1 LFSAGA
7 VQISDGENLI
17 GTALRLLR
25 IMRSGN
31 RSRANL
37 GRRRPVLRLLLL
49 CWEESLS
56 SSDQAVPTRIPPA
69 WVVGMSIFPF
79 GLVIGFTITAL
90 PFLLTNLGIPLYQVA
105 GVSATVM
112 SPTFWGFLLQPIM
125 DTGLTRRAY
134 SWLTA
139 TASAICLA
147 AGLLLIS
154 SAHLG
159 AATALLMLAEL
170 GMVLFSGA
178 VSGWTAQFTPDH
190 LRGSVSGW
198 TNVANLGGGAL
209 GSLAVMSL
217 VPHLSVYWI
226 GLGLGAFILL
236 GTLPTAFFPAP
247 RKSSF
252 SFRQIFTDA
261 LKATW
266 HASKTK
272 ECLTGFALFLA
283 PAGAVA
289 AINLFSGMGKDF
301 HASEQT
307 VIWITGAGCAI
318 STSLG
323 ALAGGYAAN
332 HISRGYLYL
341 SGGLAAS
348 LFGIALAFAPHS
360 TTTFIFGVLIYN
372 GIAGVVY
379 AAFNA
384 LGYQLVGQKS
394 PVASTQLGLFSAA
407 SNGAIVYMTWFDGQG
422 YKHFGV
428 RGLLLTDGLAGAIS
442 AILLLFLLGKL
453 LKRRQPDAVEFPAMA
468 DAGAD

>member
-1 LFSAGA
+1 
-7 VQISDGENLI
+7 
-17 GTALRLLR
+17 
-25 IMRSGN
+25 
-31 RSRANL
+31 
-37 GRRRPVLRLLLL
+37 
-49 CWEESLS
+49 
-56 SSDQAVPTRIPPA
+56 
-69 WVVGMSIFPF
+69 MSIFPF
-79 GLVIGFTITAL
+79 GLVVGFTVTAL

-134 SWLTA
+134 GWLTA
-139 TASAICLA
+139 TSSAICLA
-147 AGLLLIS
+147 TGLLLIS
-154 SAHLG
+154 PAHLG
-159 AATALLMLAEL
+159 AATALLTLAEL

-217 VPHLSVYWI
+217 VPHVAVYWI
-226 GLGLGAFILL
+226 GLGLGACILL
-236 GTLPTAFFPAP
+236 GTLPTAFFPQP
-247 RKSSF
+247 RRSSF
-252 SFRQIFTDA
+252 QFRQIFTDA

-266 HASKTK
+266 QACKTK

-283 PAGAVA
+283 PAAAVA

-332 HISRGYLYL
+332 RISRGYLYL
-341 SGGLAAS
+341 CAGLVAS
-348 LFGIALAFAPHS
+348 LFAITMAFAPH
-360 TTTFIFGVLIYN
+360 TATTFILGVLVYN

-428 RGLLLTDGLAGAIS
+428 RGLLLTDGLAGSIS
-442 AILLLFLLGKL
+442 AILLLLLLGKL
-453 LKRRQPDAVEFPAMA
+453 LKKRQTDAVELPALA
-468 DAGAD
+468 DAGLIAD

>member
-1 LFSAGA
+1 LEDF
-7 VQISDGENLI
+7 
-17 GTALRLLR
+17 
-25 IMRSGN
+25 
-31 RSRANL
+31 
-37 GRRRPVLRLLLL
+37 
-49 CWEESLS
+49 LS
-56 SSDQAVPTRIPPA
+56 QFDQAVPTRIPPP

-125 DTGLTRRAY
+125 DTGLTRHAY
-134 SWLTA
+134 CWLTA
-139 TASAICLA
+139 VSSAICLA

-154 SAHLG
+154 PAHLG

-217 VPHLSVYWI
+217 IPHLAVYWI
-226 GLGLGAFILL
+226 GLGLGAFIVL
-236 GTLPTAFFPAP
+236 GTLPTALFPPAK
-247 RKSSF
+247 KSSF

-266 HASKTK
+266 QASKTK

-283 PAGAVA
+283 PASAVA
-289 AINLFSGMGKDF
+289 AINLFSGMGRDF
-301 HASEQT
+301 HTSEQT

-332 HISRGYLYL
+332 RISRGYLYL
-341 SGGLAAS
+341 CAGIAAS
-348 LFGIALAFAPHS
+348 LSALALAFAPH
-360 TTTFIFGVLIYN
+360 TATTFIFGVLIYN
-372 GIAGVVY
+372 GIAGVAY

-394 PVASTQLGLFSAA
+394 PVASTQLGLFSAS
-407 SNGAIVYMTWFDGQG
+407 SNAAIVYMTWFDGQG
-422 YKHFGV
+422 YKHYGV
-428 RGLLLTDGLAGAIS
+428 RGLLLTDGLASLIS

-453 LKRRQPDAVEFPAMA
+453 LKKKHPDAVNLPVIA
-468 DAGAD
+468 DAG

>member
-1 LFSAGA
+1 
-7 VQISDGENLI
+7 
-17 GTALRLLR
+17 
-25 IMRSGN
+25 
-31 RSRANL
+31 
-37 GRRRPVLRLLLL
+37 
-49 CWEESLS
+49 
-56 SSDQAVPTRIPPA
+56 
-69 WVVGMSIFPF
+69 
-79 GLVIGFTITAL
+79 
-90 PFLLTNLGIPLYQVA
+90 
-105 GVSATVM
+105 
-112 SPTFWGFLLQPIM
+112 
-125 DTGLTRRAY
+125 
-134 SWLTA
+134 
-139 TASAICLA
+139 
-147 AGLLLIS
+147 
-154 SAHLG
+154 
-159 AATALLMLAEL
+159 
-170 GMVLFSGA
+170 
-178 VSGWTAQFTPDH
+178 
-190 LRGSVSGW
+190 
-198 TNVANLGGGAL
+198 
-209 GSLAVMSL
+209 MSL

-360 TTTFIFGVLIYN
+360 ATTFIFGVLIYN